1 MASRFPKK
9 SRPDESGTSSGS
21 HSQTFMSPD
30 KLEFN
35 NQDRKKLISDI
46 VFYLLTQVWCKTI
59 VKNIFF
65 KFLFLQISW
74 VNHL

>member
-46 VFYLLTQVWCKTI
+46 VFYLLTQV
-59 VKNIFF
+59 
-65 KFLFLQISW
+65 
-74 VNHL
+74 